1 MVAIMAIYA
10 NIEGTL
16 VLICTAPMIPTVI
29 NRIKMIATTV
39 LDFFE
44 VGKPS
49 LKSPADKK
57 INPKNIHKIETDC
70 IPSIKV
76 LAIPERAMA
85 TPRAPTAVKPA
96 PGMSKSQSVI
106 NILKGD
112 YGIIN
117 SFFILILK
125 ITFSF

>member
-1 MVAIMAIYA
+1 MAIYEK
-10 NIEGTL
+10 IDGTL
-16 VLICTAPMIPTVI
+16 VLICTAPMSPAVT
-29 NRIKMIATTV
+29 NRINIIATAAF
-39 LDFFE
+39 DFFD
-44 VGKPS
+44 VGNPS

-57 INPKNIHKIETDC
+57 INPKNIHKIETAC

-85 TPRAPTAVKPA
+85 TPVAPTAVKPA
-96 PGMSKSQSVI
+96 PGKSKSQSVI
-106 NILKGD
+106 NIFKGE

-125 ITFSF
+125 NTFLFK

>member
-1 MVAIMAIYA
+1 MAIYE
-10 NIEGTL
+10 NIDGTL
-16 VLICTAPMIPTVI
+16 VLICTAPMIPAVMNKI
-29 NRIKMIATTV
+29 NIIATAA
-39 LDFFE
+39 LDFFD

-49 LKSPADKK
+49 LKSPAAKK
-57 INPKNIHKIETDC
+57 INPKNIHKIDTDC

-76 LAIPERAMA
+76 LAIPERATA
-85 TPRAPTAVKPA
+85 TPIAPTAVKPA
-96 PGMSKSQSVI
+96 PGMSKSQSVM

-125 ITFSF
+125 NSFLFK

>member
-1 MVAIMAIYA
+1 MVTIMAIYA

-16 VLICTAPMIPTVI
+16 VLICTAPMIPTVT
-29 NRIKMIATTV
+29 NRINMIATAV

-49 LKSPADKK
+49 LKSPADRK
-57 INPKNIHKIETDC
+57 INPKNIHKIETAC

-85 TPRAPTAVKPA
+85 TPVAPTAVKPA